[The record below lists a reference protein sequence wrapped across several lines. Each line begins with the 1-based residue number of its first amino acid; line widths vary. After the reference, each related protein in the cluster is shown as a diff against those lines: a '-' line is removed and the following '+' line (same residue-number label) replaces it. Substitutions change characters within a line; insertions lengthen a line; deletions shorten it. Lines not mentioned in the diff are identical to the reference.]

1 MTSYFRW
8 GAPHELIWLW
18 LAVLLALLCWRAITW
33 RLRTA
38 TRFCPVLPERRLG
51 LGPLRERLYL
61 KSGLLVLGCALVA
74 VSLGRPQVGLHRER
88 AQRKGAD
95 VMLVFDT
102 SLSMNA
108 RDMMPSRLEA
118 AKTAAYNLVTRLP
131 NDRFGIT
138 VFAGDAQ
145 LYCPLTPDH
154 DAVTMFVESIQTGTS
169 PKPGT
174 ALAKAIA
181 TAGEALGESESKH
194 RAMVILS
201 DGEDHETGAVQA
213 AEKVARQTAT
223 RIQVLGF
230 GTLAGEPIPELDPQG
245 RTIGLKRDTQGQI
258 VLSKLGEAEL
268 QKLAAAGQGA
278 YRRATDRG
286 AVDEIAARL
295 EALEGSQVGT
305 LVYTQYGE
313 RFQWPLALA
322 LVLLAWEAMVAEH
335 GRRRRAKEDRP

>member
-1 MTSYFRW
+1 MVSYFKW
-8 GAPHELIWLW
+8 GAPQELVWLW
-18 LAVLLALLCWRAITW
+18 LALLLALLGWRAILW

-38 TRFCPVLPERRLG
+38 ARFCPVLPERRLG
-51 LGPLRERLYL
+51 LRPLRERLYV
-61 KSGLLVLGCALVA
+61 KSGLLVLGCGLLAIGLA
-74 VSLGRPQVGLHRER
+74 RPQVGLHRER

-95 VMLVFDT
+95 VMLVLDT

-108 RDMMPSRLEA
+108 RDMTPSRLEA
-118 AKTAAYNLVTRLP
+118 AKSAAYNLITRLP

-154 DAVTMFVESIQTGTS
+154 DAVSMFVDSIQTGTS
-169 PKPGT
+169 PRPGT
-174 ALAKAIA
+174 ALSGAIA

-194 RAMVILS
+194 RALVIFS
-201 DGEDHETGAVQA
+201 DGEDHETGAVEA
-213 AEKVARQTAT
+213 AEKVVRQTAA

-230 GTLAGEPIPELDPQG
+230 GSLAGEPIPELDAQG
-245 RTIGLKRDTQGQI
+245 RALGLKRDSRGE
-258 VLSKLGEAEL
+258 VVMSKLGEQEL
-268 QKLAAAGQGA
+268 QKLATVGQGT
-278 YRRATDRG
+278 YRRALDRG
-286 AVDEIAARL
+286 AVDEVAARL

-322 LVLLAWEAMVAEH
+322 LALLALEAVLSEH
-335 GRRRRAKEDRP
+335 GRRRRTRESRA